1 MRHARDLGRAR
12 CHGCAQSPE
21 GVGGWSLRWG
31 RDEGRVRLRSLSWS
45 MQKSGLA
52 PGAATAI
59 AERELYLWEGL
70 WLSQKNNFTC
80 EDVLGHCRKV
90 TLLVKTPAIVAV
102 KQLYLWGCL
111 SKLVFLQLSV
121 SKVHFLVRFLIMVS
135 VNLLYCM
142 LRMKI
147 RLRAALHAY
156 ARPSVDPQVFRPSC
170 PSGSLSP
177 QTLRPA
183 TSGYPN
189 PRLRG
194 VASRALLRYISASN
208 LPAR

>member
-1 MRHARDLGRAR
+1 MPWLCAITREWWGR
-12 CHGCAQSPE
+12 
-21 GVGGWSLRWG
+21 SLRWG
-31 RDEGRVRLRSLSWS
+31 RGEEAGP
-45 MQKSGLA
+45 LA
-52 PGAATAI
+52 KLPVIDAEKCLTRGAATAI

-70 WLSQKNNFTC
+70 RLSQKNNFTC
-80 EDVLGHCRKV
+80 EDVLVHCRKV
-90 TLLVKTPAIVAV
+90 TLLVKTPAIVTA

-111 SKLVFLQLSV
+111 SKLVFLQLSA
-121 SKVHFLVRFLIMVS
+121 SKVHFLARFLIMIS

-147 RLRAALHAY
+147 RLHAALHAY
-156 ARPSVDPQVFRPSC
+156 ARPSVGPQVFRPSC
-170 PSGSLSP
+170 PSGSPSP

-194 VASRALLRYISASN
+194 VASRAFLRYISASS